1 MADTRLI
8 VACVPSDRSE
18 EARAILEEHAPD
30 RFWQMDTV
38 RGGLAVFQAILLAAH
53 VEACS
58 DALEGAVGQEHAF
71 SLVVLPVS
79 AILPDRIAEQLE
91 EQQQAQEPEQELSQ
105 AGKTPLRISRAELRT
120 TIVKGVS
127 IDRAFVASACI
138 ASLVAAIGMVR
149 GDGAIIVGAMV
160 IAPLL
165 GPHMALALA
174 TTLGDIDLAKKS
186 LRASLIG
193 GGLTL
198 LVALLY
204 ALTMPGDFVPSDELV
219 SRTTVGF
226 SAVALAIASGV
237 AGAFA
242 FTSGLPATLVGVMVA
257 VALVPPVVAS
267 CIFGVHGRW
276 AEAFGA
282 GLLFLTNLVC
292 VNLAGVVTF
301 TLQGYS
307 PRRWWEKSRARS
319 HVKRSLILWVAMLL
333 AILAVITI
341 ISLRDHQPPRES
353 DAAISSASVSSGS
366 VPTRTYTPSSSYT
379 AGAGSYATLPS
390 ATASAPLSRIASRRG
405 EVRAENPARG
415 HQSYPLI

>member
-193 GGLTL
+193 GALTL

-257 VALVPPVVAS
+257 VALLPPTTA
-267 CIFGVHGRW
+267 
-276 AEAFGA
+276 A
-282 GLLFLTNLVC
+282 GLFFGTGDFGKGLNALSLVAVNVVCLNL
-292 VNLAGVVTF
+292 
-301 TLQGYS
+301 
-307 PRRWWEKSRARS
+307 
-319 HVKRSLILWVAMLL
+319 
-333 AILAVITI
+333 
-341 ISLRDHQPPRES
+341 
-353 DAAISSASVSSGS
+353 
-366 VPTRTYTPSSSYT
+366 
-379 AGAGSYATLPS
+379 S
-390 ATASAPLSRIASRRG
+390 ATATFLAQGIRPDTWWAADR
-405 EVRAENPARG
+405 ARG
-415 HQSYPLI
+415 ATRRAITVWIVLLMMLGALLFVRSL